1 MHIQLLTSALELILN
16 QALSMGNAQASILTK
31 LEQKSLAVSLAE
43 LNAVICLTVSQ
54 QKLLVTS
61 PSLESNTADCLITTS
76 INTLVKL
83 NNEQQ
88 LTQLIKSEQL
98 DLSGDIKV
106 AQLYAALFESLNID
120 WQSELE
126 KHIGDI
132 ATYKL
137 VQLAITTGSKLKFAQ
152 RQISSDATEWLVHE
166 KKWVVTA
173 YDIAQYQEQ
182 VAHIATQI
190 EQTEKHIDVLTNKLN
205 QLTLSLT

>member
-16 QALSMGNAQASILTK
+16 QALSMGNAQVSALNK

-54 QKLLVTS
+54 RKLLVTS
-61 PSLESNTADCLITTS
+61 PSLDTTTADCIITTS
-76 INTLVKL
+76 ISTLVKL
-83 NNEQQ
+83 KNEQQ

-106 AQLYAALFESLNID
+106 AQLYAALFESLHID
-120 WQSELE
+120 WPSELE

-137 VQLAITTGSKLKFAQ
+137 VQLAQTTGNKLKFAQ

-173 YDIAQYQEQ
+173 YDIAQYQQ
-182 VAHIATQI
+182 HVSHIADQI
-190 EQTEKHIDVLTNKLN
+190 ERTEKHIDVLANKLN